1 MGFCGNANLPAVKSL
16 YLLLAV
22 VGFAVPT
29 ALVVRESLATG
40 NWLLWADPAATSA
53 GMFAN
58 RIATI
63 FSLDLLLATAAFLAF
78 AFAESRRLRMPRPWA
93 IAALTL
99 AFGLSGALPLFLYL
113 RERRLAPA
121 RRGEG

>member
-1 MGFCGNANLPAVKSL
+1 MKPL
-16 YLLLAV
+16 YLVLAV

-29 ALVVRESLATG
+29 TLVVRESLATG
-40 NWLLWADPAATSA
+40 NWLLWADPAATFA

-63 FSLDLLLATAAFLAF
+63 FSLDLLLATIAFVVWCF
-78 AFAESRRLRMPRPWA
+78 RESARLGMRRPYL
-93 IAALTL
+93 LTIVTF

-113 RERRLAPA
+113 REDQISA
-121 RRGEG
+121 